1 LVGKR
6 RHVDFVKAIVDIA
19 GVTLLLQQDSVSRR
33 GEEDLLA
40 EHVGNIRKQG
50 DSGEHNEAD
59 PRLTRC
65 DYVEVLA
72 VELSLDLRGHEVDV
86 EDDHTAVVQ
95 QEANCTRS
103 HTQPV
108 PEHCLEEQFEDDDVD
123 DEGEGD
129 RGGEPMLVS
138 QSTAVNRSSQS
149 VDCSEVTASAMP
161 NGEENPAPED
171 LEVEVDTLLASCVK
185 LGVLVDVLV
194 VDILFNGVREKTLPR
209 RPNGV
214 VHGGEPLS
222 KEDLTG
228 VAVFSGEEDL
238 SEDEHDVLVEVVA
251 HEPRHSSV
259 APSAMNEEKSMQ
271 VHELTDGVVGRPD
284 SLRSFLA
291 SDTDTDV
298 SFHDHGHVVGAIAD

>member
-108 PEHCLEEQFEDDDVD
+108 PEHCLEEQFVDDDVD

-149 VDCSEVTASAMP
+149 LQSLINVKSRRMQIVNLRRLFRSNSKRHAKWRRKSSA
-161 NGEENPAPED
+161 
-171 LEVEVDTLLASCVK
+171 
-185 LGVLVDVLV
+185 
-194 VDILFNGVREKTLPR
+194 R
-209 RPNGV
+209 R
-214 VHGGEPLS
+214 S
-222 KEDLTG
+222 
-228 VAVFSGEEDL
+228 
-238 SEDEHDVLVEVVA
+238 
-251 HEPRHSSV
+251 
-259 APSAMNEEKSMQ
+259 
-271 VHELTDGVVGRPD
+271 
-284 SLRSFLA
+284 
-291 SDTDTDV
+291 
-298 SFHDHGHVVGAIAD
+298 